1 MPKQLQFLRSPIF
14 WLALLIA
21 GLVVSWASTGRFGG
35 STSQAQ
41 EQMETTPEDG
51 SVSYSRPY
59 TSNLAAN
66 PGVGSA
72 ALAPIDAMQPASFET
87 ASFALG

>member
-1 MPKQLQFLRSPIF
+1 MQLQFLRSPIF
-14 WLALLIA
+14 WLALLSA
-21 GLVVSWASTGRFGG
+21 GLLASWASTGRFGG

-51 SVSYSRPY
+51 SVSYSRPN
-59 TSNLAAN
+59 TSNLAAQ
-66 PGVGSA
+66 PGTGKTSA
-72 ALAPIDAMQPASFET
+72 APIDALQPASFET